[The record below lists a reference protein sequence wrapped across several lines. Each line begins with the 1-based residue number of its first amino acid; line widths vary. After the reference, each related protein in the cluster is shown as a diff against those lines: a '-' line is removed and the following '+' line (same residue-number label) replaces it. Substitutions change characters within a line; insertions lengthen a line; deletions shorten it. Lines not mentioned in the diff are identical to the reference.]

1 MKVIVKN
8 MRGEPVLPGE
18 ERFESRDLTLKNTQ
32 GKPVLPGEEG
42 FESGDLP

>member
-1 MKVIVKN
+1 MKVIMKN
-8 MRGEPVLPGE
+8 MNGQPVLPGE
-18 ERFESRDLTLKNTQ
+18 ERLDSGDLILKNTQ